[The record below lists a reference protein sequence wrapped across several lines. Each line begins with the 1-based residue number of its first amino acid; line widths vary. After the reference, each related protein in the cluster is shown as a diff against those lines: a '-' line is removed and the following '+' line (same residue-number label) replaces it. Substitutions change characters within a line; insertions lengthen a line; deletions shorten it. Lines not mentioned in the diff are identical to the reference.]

1 MLESKIYSSFKIEGK
16 VIECK
21 KHGKGNINDTYL
33 LKTNTNKYIIQTI
46 NKNVFKNPK
55 KFFVKKRLT
64 GEKIIIII

>member
-33 LKTNTNKYIIQTI
+33 LKTNTNKY
-46 NKNVFKNPK
+46 
-55 KFFVKKRLT
+55 
-64 GEKIIIII
+64 

>member
-46 NKNVFKNPK
+46 NK
-55 KFFVKKRLT
+55 KRRIKLVT
-64 GEKIIIII
+64 TITIKWT